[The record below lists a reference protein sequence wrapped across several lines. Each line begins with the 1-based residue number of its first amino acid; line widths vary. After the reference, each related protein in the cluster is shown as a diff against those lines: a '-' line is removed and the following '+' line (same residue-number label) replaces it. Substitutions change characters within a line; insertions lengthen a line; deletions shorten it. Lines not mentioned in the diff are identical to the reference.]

1 MITGY
6 SHRLWLASA
15 LTSLAVL
22 ILGLLYSFNIIPHRQ
37 YTNADFDIPDYH
49 SAVDK
54 DADGLDD
61 QSDILASARAYLETR
76 PKYQSI
82 YYAGGYPGDEHGVCT
97 DVIAFALRGAGYDL
111 MKLVD
116 ADIRANPTLYDVE
129 TPDANIDFRR
139 VKNLE
144 VWFRRHAKSL
154 TTDVHDIIEW
164 QGGDFVIF
172 KDHIGL
178 VSDKR
183 NKNGVPFLIHHYSP
197 LQASYEEDVLENYPV
212 IGHYRIS

>member
-1 MITGY
+1 MVTGY

-22 ILGLLYSFNIIPHRQ
+22 ILGLLYSFNIVPHRQ

-54 DADGLDD
+54 DADGIDD
-61 QSDILASARAYLETR
+61 QSDILASARAYLETK
-76 PKYQSI
+76 PKYQSV
-82 YYAGGYPGDEHGVCT
+82 YYAGGYPDDEHGVCT
-97 DVIAFALRGAGYDL
+97 DVIAFALRGTGYDL
-111 MKLVD
+111 MELID

-154 TTDVHDIIEW
+154 TTDVHDITEW
-164 QGGDFVIF
+164 QGGDIAIF

-197 LQASYEEDVLENYPV
+197 VQASYEEDVLENYQV
-212 IGHYRIS
+212 LGHYRIS

>member
-1 MITGY
+1 MATGY

-15 LTSLAVL
+15 LKSLAVL
-22 ILGLLYSFNIIPHRQ
+22 VLGLLYSLNIIPHRQ

-54 DADGLDD
+54 DADSLDD
-61 QSDILASARAYLETR
+61 QSDILASARAYLETK

-82 YYAGGYPGDEHGVCT
+82 YYAGGYPDDEHGVCT

-111 MKLVD
+111 MELID
-116 ADIRANPTLYDVE
+116 ADIRANPMLYDVE

-154 TTDVHDIIEW
+154 TTDVHDITEW
-164 QGGDFVIF
+164 QGGDIVIF

-197 LQASYEEDVLENYPV
+197 LQASYEEDVLENYQV
-212 IGHYRIS
+212 LGHYRIS